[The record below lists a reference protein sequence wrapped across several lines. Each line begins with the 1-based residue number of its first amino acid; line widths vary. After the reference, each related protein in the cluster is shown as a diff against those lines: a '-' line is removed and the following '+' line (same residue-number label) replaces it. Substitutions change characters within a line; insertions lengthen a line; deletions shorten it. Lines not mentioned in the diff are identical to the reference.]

1 MNDGFFL
8 RIAGLKNYFALLAI
22 LFLTTGLNE
31 VIAQSPQN
39 SIFESLNNPKSGE
52 GIVVVHQSEAIK
64 RLVGTR
70 IDSEYLNSPTGK
82 TFIATRGYRIQVYSG
97 NNQRTSKD
105 EATSLQENI
114 KSLYPNH
121 ESDIKFI
128 APFWKLFVGNFLTYE
143 EAWTV
148 CRELR
153 NVYPQK
159 KNEIYIIEDD
169 ILLSMDNL

>member
-1 MNDGFFL
+1 MKQSLFFSIL
-8 RIAGLKNYFALLAI
+8 ALFTAMSGHNAI
-22 LFLTTGLNE
+22 F
-31 VIAQSPQN
+31 AQSPQN
-39 SIFESLNNPKSGE
+39 SIFESLSNPKSGE

-70 IDSEYLNSPTGK
+70 IDSEYLNSPNGK
-82 TFIATRGYRIQVYSG
+82 TFISTRGYRIQVYSG
-97 NNQRTSKD
+97 NIQRTSKD
-105 EATSLQENI
+105 EATALQE
-114 KSLYPNH
+114 KVKGLYPSL

-159 KNEIYIIEDD
+159 KNEIYIVEDD
-169 ILLSMDNL
+169 ILLPVDNL

>member
-1 MNDGFFL
+1 MNYEFFL
-8 RIAGLKNYFALLAI
+8 RTSGLKNYLALLAI

-31 VIAQSPQN
+31 VIAQSTQN
-39 SIFESLNNPKSGE
+39 SIFESLSNPKSGE
-52 GIVVVHQSEAIK
+52 GIVVVHQSEAVK

-70 IDSEYLNSPTGK
+70 IVNENVNSLNGK
-82 TFIATRGYRIQVYSG
+82 MYISTRGYRIQVYSG
-97 NNQRTSKD
+97 NIQRTSKD
-105 EATSLQENI
+105 EATSLQVKI
-114 KSLYPNH
+114 KGLYPNL

-143 EAWTV
+143 EAWTM

-169 ILLSMDNL
+169 ILLPMDNL